1 MSINEILDE
10 MENLVIEGKHI
21 VFTNMSI
28 INEQELLRLIDD
40 LQTELP
46 QEMDN
51 AQRILQQKEE
61 ILNNARA
68 EADSIIAQAKE
79 YAKKMAD
86 ESEIVKASK
95 ERAELIR
102 VQSEAQEK
110 EIMERT
116 MNNSQQ
122 LQMSANQYANQV
134 FEHLIANV
142 GTALGTLQ
150 QAQADLNN
158 IRPQEVVLEQAPP
171 AQNEY

>member
-1 MSINEILDE
+1 MAIDNILEE
-10 MENLVIEGKHI
+10 MENLVVEGKHI

-51 AQRILQQKEE
+51 AQKILREKDE
-61 ILNNARA
+61 ILGNARA

-79 YAKKMAD
+79 YAQKIAD
-86 ESEIVKASK
+86 ESEIVREAK

-116 MNNSQQ
+116 MAGSQQ

-142 GTALGTLQ
+142 TNSLTVLQ
-150 QAQADLNN
+150 QAKEDLNN
-158 IRPQEVVLEQAPP
+158 IRPQQPMANQAPVP
-171 AQNEY
+171 FEEY